1 MPIIQFFCRKNNK
14 MNMRNVMRV
23 IWSIILLLNCTF
35 VQAEEIEKNRRIS
48 IQELH
53 QYCDMKEIRWTK
65 ENAEIFYNLYNS
77 GFTIH
82 EVNKNGI
89 AVSASKKNYFIEYN
103 GKIKEIPFCNS
114 DEELVIVNDMPDER
128 ACEAVD
134 QAGNRMFYW
143 KSKNNGDYWMEYL
156 GYDKFMVYEYNDPN
170 ADGYTIV
177 FDKNGK
183 ELYTDKVV
191 PSIWDNKEK
200 IVTCNIMA
208 LPGDLLFISK
218 WDSYSYETESSSILM
233 NIDGKVLGETEE
245 IAFSNWEYY
254 DWVTLLNDNTLAII
268 GDWRPWRD
276 GVPFIEIYDLNLNCL
291 GKILYDEEKEDKTYR
306 FACNNGYLIT
316 MDHEAIYVLRTA
328 EVPKDVK
335 DEIVVYVNEK
345 KVAFDVEPVQENDR
359 VMVPMRGV
367 FEALGAKVDWEE
379 ERNTAI
385 AENDGVVIEVTIGSH
400 QMLKNGEEIELD
412 TAARMEGDRT
422 LVPLRAVSEALGA
435 KVEWEALLQTVY
447 IEQ

>member
-1 MPIIQFFCRKNNK
+1 
-14 MNMRNVMRV
+14 
-23 IWSIILLLNCTF
+23 
-35 VQAEEIEKNRRIS
+35 
-48 IQELH
+48 
-53 QYCDMKEIRWTK
+53 
-65 ENAEIFYNLYNS
+65 
-77 GFTIH
+77 
-82 EVNKNGI
+82 
-89 AVSASKKNYFIEYN
+89 
-103 GKIKEIPFCNS
+103 
-114 DEELVIVNDMPDER
+114 
-128 ACEAVD
+128 
-134 QAGNRMFYW
+134 
-143 KSKNNGDYWMEYL
+143 MEYL

-218 WDSYSYETESSSILM
+218 WDSYSYETESSSILV

-291 GKILYDEEKEDKTYR
+291 GEILYDEENEDKTYR

-359 VMVPMRGV
+359 VLVPMRGV